1 VVTADEAA
9 ASEATLI
16 VKETDTVRRET
27 PVIVTSDDT
36 QGLGD
41 VVLDPQMFPA
51 LPATT
56 GLKAFWSDVLKV
68 VTPASSTEKA
78 AACGVGSRN
87 GALDGSF
94 DGSLDG

>member
-1 VVTADEAA
+1 M
-9 ASEATLI
+9 
-16 VKETDTVRRET
+16 RRET
-27 PVIVTSDDT
+27 SVIVTSDDP
-36 QGLGD
+36 QGD

-56 GLKAFWSDVLKV
+56 GLKAFWPSVSSV
-68 VTPASSTEKA
+68 TTPARSTEKA
-78 AACGVGSRN
+78 AANAGSSN

>member
-1 VVTADEAA
+1 MVTADEAA

-16 VKETDTVRRET
+16 VKETDTVRRGET
-27 PVIVTSDDT
+27 PVIVTSDDP
-36 QGLGD
+36 QGD
-41 VVLDPQMFPA
+41 VVSDPQMFPA

-56 GLKAFWSDVLKV
+56 GLKAFWPSVSSV
-68 VTPASSTEKA
+68 TTPARSTEKA
-78 AACGVGSRN
+78 AANAGSSN